1 MFWDVECAGATP
13 VHERTQHRSTPS
25 RHQKEQKKKP
35 KSIGEAVAD
44 MQEQNRALME
54 KKLEMHSAHQ
64 HEKLQHQHEKLQF
77 LIEQSDKQLAFE
89 HRRLDL
95 QFMWM
100 DQQRVELRIRE
111 VYLQVELE
119 KLRAKT

>member
-1 MFWDVECAGATP
+1 MFWDVECVGATP

-44 MQEQNRALME
+44 MQEQNRVLME
-54 KKLEMHSAHQ
+54 KKLEMHSA
-64 HEKLQHQHEKLQF
+64 HQHEKLQF

-100 DQQRVELRIRE
+100 DQRRVELRIRE